1 MDRENS
7 NIKIITVKIEIII
20 ITEEEI
26 TEIITRTVETIT
38 KIIIV
43 IIKEGTTV
51 ITMAIVLITWVTKI
65 NNNSQWITWINN
77 RFVNLKL
84 N

>member
-7 NIKIITVKIEIII
+7 NITILTVKIETI

-26 TEIITRTVETIT
+26 IITTTVITEIIITTTVI
-38 KIIIV
+38 

-51 ITMAIVLITWVTKI
+51 TTVKMVIVLITWATKI
-65 NNNSQWITWINN
+65 VNNRQWITN
-77 RFVNLKL
+77 RLVNLKL